1 MEETKNK
8 ENICRRLLASSSI
21 RKIDEDARTMEFVAS
36 DNSVDSYHT
45 VLPVDKWDLTRY
57 EKNGA
62 VGYMH
67 DVYGDSWTK
76 AADPD
81 DIIGKGEAFVED
93 NQLIVRITFEPADL
107 NEKADK
113 IFRKLQF
120 GSLNGVSVGFSPI
133 GSGHWGDETRGEEKD
148 VYYYGGQEL
157 LEVSVVN
164 IPSNKNAIKRFYGD
178 EMELREAEKVAEVP
192 VEEPVEEVEA
202 EAQVEERKAEKESNS
217 MDNNISLTIAKAV
230 CILAKN

>member
-1 MEETKNK
+1 MDENKVIRRFNDAPEIRKVDEET
-8 ENICRRLLASSSI
+8 
-21 RKIDEDARTMEFVAS
+21 RTVEFVAS
-36 DNSVDSYHT
+36 DNSVDSYGT

-57 EKNGA
+57 QNNGI

-76 AADPD
+76 SADPD
-81 DIIGKGEAFVED
+81 DVIGKGVAFVED
-93 NQLIVRITFEPADL
+93 EKLVVRITFEPKEL

-120 GSLNGVSVGFSPI
+120 GSLHAVSVGFRATAK
-133 GSGHWGDETRGEEKD
+133 GHKGDEERGEDPK

-164 IPSNKNAIKRFYGD
+164 IPSNANALKRA
-178 EMELREAEKVAEVP
+178 ME
-192 VEEPVEEVEA
+192 
-202 EAQVEERKAEKESNS
+202 EERATWEVDDTKE
-217 MDNNISLTIAKAV
+217 ISETVAVDETAPETDYTSTIARARAL
-230 CILAKN
+230 LAKIK